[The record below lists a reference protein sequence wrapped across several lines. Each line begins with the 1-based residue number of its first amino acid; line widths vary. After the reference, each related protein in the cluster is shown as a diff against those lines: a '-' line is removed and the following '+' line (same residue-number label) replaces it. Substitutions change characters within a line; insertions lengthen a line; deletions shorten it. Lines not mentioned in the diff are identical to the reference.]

1 MSGKYAVRSGQ
12 LATPLTIQSPN
23 TAADELGQPI
33 EGWTDVAVVWG
44 DVRHLSGTE
53 SIKAGAVTSAVNAS
67 IRIRWMTGLDA
78 GMRVLIGAVPYAIK
92 AVMPDMRGR
101 QYVDIVAEVQS

>member
-1 MSGKYAVRSGQ
+1 MRAGQ
-12 LATPLTIQSPN
+12 FTTLCTIQSPN
-23 TAADELGQPI
+23 SGVDELGQPV
-33 EGWTDVAVVWG
+33 EGWTDVAVVWA

-67 IRIRWMTGLDA
+67 IRVRWMTGLDA

-92 AVMPDMRGR
+92 AVLPDMQRR
-101 QYVDIVAEVQS
+101 QYVDLVCEVLSA